1 MRQEIADIVFPVFSH
16 ALRVR
21 ERLEN
26 GEALD
31 MVAEQATLRGL
42 LKTAAEAQRWP
53 DYGGDGERYLGI
65 RYALTCWLDEV
76 FILDSPWGQQWNENA
91 LEVSLYQTERQR
103 AWRFWAQAKMAQ
115 ARSAVDALEVFYLCM
130 MLGFR
135 GDGPEP
141 PETLAA
147 WREAAEAQ
155 ISRGQGQTWPGPQ
168 ELKPEGD
175 SLPRRGRERLRRA
188 ALALVAVAAVLIP
201 TATFVLFDLFR

>member
-1 MRQEIADIVFPVFSH
+1 MRQEIADIVFPVIAH
-16 ALRVR
+16 ALQLR

-31 MVAEQATLRGL
+31 LATEQAELRAR
-42 LKTAAEAQRWP
+42 LKTTAEAQRWP

-65 RYALTCWLDEV
+65 RYALACWLDEI
-76 FILDSPWGQQWNENA
+76 FILDSPWGQQWNERK
-91 LEVSLYQTERQR
+91 LEESLYQSEPQR

-115 ARSAVDALEVFYLCM
+115 GRSAIDALEVFYLCV

-141 PETLAA
+141 PETVQG
-147 WREAAEAQ
+147 WREGVEAQ

-168 ELKPEGD
+168 EMQPEGHA
-175 SLPRRGRERLRRA
+175 LPRRGRERLRRA
-188 ALALVAVAAVLIP
+188 ALTLIAVAAVLIP
-201 TATFVLFDLFR
+201 TAVFVLVDLFR